1 MLSHKHEDVS
11 FSFSWKH
18 DSGSHTGRNLVSSLL
33 TICIDLIHPGAH
45 VDFKLYTRKQVEYHG
60 IHTHT
65 LCYQHAQGPNQSRQ

>member
-45 VDFKLYTRKQVEYHG
+45 VDFKLYTRRQVEYHD